1 MALKNVGKLSVN
13 LTPGAVS
20 PSVVASSGVTP
31 DFGTSSTYNVTFNEH
46 NLTHLVSPKCWRVV
60 VQDAINGPSHAPQY
74 ESPEEV
80 NTSVSTT
87 LANGSYYFLGLTNC
101 TGFTDPF
108 NVSFTVA
115 GKALNISVSFEQV
128 YSLTMNVS
136 GFSGSISSVIFTA
149 AIYQIG
155 LPSNY
160 KMTPSSPVDHY
171 HTMSSAAPFTVNVS
185 LTNGTYYA
193 MFTVGASFAAPPQT
207 FAISG
212 AASSINVSFSY
223 AYTVSVDVS
232 SDIPH
237 VTFTLSSAMPY
248 ALNVTFNGLYENSTA
263 CGNTSLTLSNGTYGM
278 SGYATN
284 STTGAPYMTIFKT
297 FTVKGANLTVNL
309 TFEDAYH
316 LMVSE
321 SGLLKGTSWTLHLS
335 TGQNLTS
342 STTSLSTLLAKDTYN
357 YTITASGYTTLNGN
371 ISLTANETLNA
382 TFPPVQFTV
391 AFNEKGL
398 PAGKSWMVLASH
410 VSAEGA
416 VAGRAIT
423 LVLFNGSYSYQILT
437 NDTAMAAFPGHFT
450 VAGANLTVN
459 VSFNKAYNVTFHETG
474 LPANT
479 MWLVNLTVNGA
490 TETVFNMNTSKIT
503 ANMSVPL
510 SNATYLYTGFGF
522 NNTTKYL
529 YMTTFASFT
538 VKGANLT
545 VNLTFARAY
554 AVIFIEKGL
563 PSGTPWYIKL
573 NTGQI
578 MPSASLKLNNTA
590 NTLVVFGFLME
601 GNYTYTP
608 RISTAGYT
616 APSGKIDLTNNTMV
630 NVTFTQV
637 LPPPPLIKATIT
649 IGFGTS
655 VSNFVPVV
663 SNVTNISYAMLLI
676 QPYYLT
682 GNQSEHL
689 MIEIN
694 TTAGSGLN
702 HVVFELLGNNGTFSS
717 FGPIHAEDFGYVV
730 GGTIILALTLVTVP
744 WIAIYRE
751 QWVMS
756 ERKVN

>member
-1 MALKNVGKLSVN
+1 MASRKSSYYKQNKAAVKRKLKIDTSGKETGASKGRRFVLWAGITAIIALFVVVGTAGLGSVIAPPNQVVLTSESHAISVFTPNGSKIPFASTSTGQTEYSTSSNTTYILTNVTMGEMAQKNVGKLSVN

-20 PSVVASSGVTP
+20 PGVVASSGVTP
-31 DFGTSSTYNVTFNEH
+31 DTNTSPTYSVTFNEH
-46 NLTHLVSPKCWRVV
+46 NLTHLVSPKYWCVV
-60 VQDAINGPSHAPQY
+60 VQDAINGPDHAPQY
-74 ESPEEV
+74 EQKSV

-108 NVSFTVA
+108 NISFTVA
-115 GKALNISVSFEQV
+115 GKALNLSVSFEQV

-149 AIYQIG
+149 AITQID

-160 KMTPSSPVDHY
+160 KMTPLSSVDHY
-171 HTMSSAAPFTVNVS
+171 HTMSSAAPFTVNVT

-193 MFTVGASFAAPPQT
+193 MFTVGASFAAPPQIFT
-207 FAISG
+207 ISG

-223 AYTVSVDVS
+223 AYTVSVDIS

-237 VTFTLSSAMPY
+237 VTFTSGSAIPY
-248 ALNVTFNGLYENSTA
+248 ALNVTFNNLYENSTER
-263 CGNTSLTLSNGTYGM
+263 GNTSLTLSNGTYGM
-278 SGYATN
+278 SGYAIN
-284 STTGAPYMTIFKT
+284 STTGVPYMTIFKA

-321 SGLLKGTSWTLHLS
+321 TGLLKGTSWTLHLS

-382 TFPPVQFTV
+382 SFKATV
-391 AFNEKGL
+391 A
-398 PAGKSWMVLASH
+398 PV
-410 VSAEGA
+410 
-416 VAGRAIT
+416 
-423 LVLFNGSYSYQILT
+423 
-437 NDTAMAAFPGHFT
+437 
-450 VAGANLTVN
+450 
-459 VSFNKAYNVTFHETG
+459 
-474 LPANT
+474 
-479 MWLVNLTVNGA
+479 
-490 TETVFNMNTSKIT
+490 IT
-503 ANMSVPL
+503 A
-510 SNATYLYTGFGF
+510 T
-522 NNTTKYL
+522 
-529 YMTTFASFT
+529 
-538 VKGANLT
+538 
-545 VNLTFARAY
+545 
-554 AVIFIEKGL
+554 
-563 PSGTPWYIKL
+563 
-573 NTGQI
+573 
-578 MPSASLKLNNTA
+578 
-590 NTLVVFGFLME
+590 
-601 GNYTYTP
+601 
-608 RISTAGYT
+608 IS
-616 APSGKIDLTNNTMV
+616 
-630 NVTFTQV
+630 
-637 LPPPPLIKATIT
+637 

-655 VSNFVPVV
+655 PSNFVPLV
-663 SNVTNISYAMLLI
+663 SNVTNISYAMFLI

-682 GNQSEHL
+682 GNQSAHL

-694 TTAGSGLN
+694 TTAGSGLKY
-702 HVVFELLGNNGTFSS
+702 VVFELLGNNGTFSS

-730 GGTIILALTLVTVP
+730 GGTIILALTFVTVP